1 MGQRT
6 QDFFED
12 PIIYQ
17 PPPALASWGRVF
29 AWCVFCFAL
38 LVRLTFL
45 KQLQDSSLWDE
56 LRAGLLYDRDWA
68 LRIAAGDWIGTGAFE
83 RGPLYSYVLAF
94 FFKLFGPDLLAP
106 RLAQAVIGAASCVLI
121 YLTGRAVFSPL
132 AGLAAGVMAAVYGP
146 FLLADGM
153 ISKEVLAVFFLS
165 AMTWQIVEGNG
176 SQRGLLGTA
185 GICLGL
191 GALVREDLILLAPAV
206 AFWLLI
212 DPWLGQWVQW
222 HRLGEG
228 IGRVMTFLFCIA
240 LVIAP
245 VAARNFHVSGEIVPL
260 TTSCGAEFYT
270 GNNAEADGYDSP
282 PAFAGPA
289 LPGGGE
295 EFRIEAARRMGKPAG
310 SVTHAAASIYWARQ
324 GLDWVATHPRDYLG
338 LVGRKLLI
346 FWNRRDLPGD
356 DAFTRHKELLPILRM
371 PLPAFGLLVPLAAA
385 GVFLSARRWRDLLL
399 LYMIA
404 GGCMASAL
412 VLFNLPQ
419 HRLAAAPALMVL
431 AGIGIVE
438 FAISLARRRF
448 AVAAIAGALAIVVFL
463 ITGLDV

>member
-6 QDFFED
+6 QELFED
-12 PIIYQ
+12 PITYQ

-38 LVRLTFL
+38 LVRLAFL

-56 LRAGLLYDRDWA
+56 LPAGLLYDRDWA

-106 RLAQAVIGAASCVLI
+106 RLAQALIGAASCVLI

-146 FLLADGM
+146 FLLSDGM

-191 GALVREDLILLAPAV
+191 GALTREDLLLLAPAV
-206 AFWLLI
+206 ALWLLV
-212 DPWLGQWVQW
+212 DPWLGGRMRSG
-222 HRLGEG
+222 RLTEG
-228 IGRVMTFLFCIA
+228 IGRVATLVFGAL

-245 VAARNFHVSGEIVPL
+245 VTARNYLVSREFVPL
-260 TTSCGAEFYT
+260 TTSGGAEFYT
-270 GNNAEADGYDSP
+270 GNNPGADGYDSP

-310 SVTHAAASIYWARQ
+310 SVTRAGASIYWVRQ
-324 GLDWVATHPRDYLG
+324 GLDWIAAHPRDDLK
-338 LVGRKLLI
+338 LIGRKLLI

-356 DAFTRHKELLPILRM
+356 VGFERREELLPILRM
-371 PLPAFGLLVPLAAA
+371 SLPAFGLLVPLAAA

-412 VLFNLPQ
+412 VFYNLGRY
-419 HRLAAAPALMVL
+419 RLAAAPVLMVL

-438 FAISLARRRF
+438 FAISLAGRRF
-448 AVAAIAGALAIVVFL
+448 AVAAIAGSLAIVVFL
-463 ITGLDV
+463 ITGLEV